1 MNKVIPLLAFSIL
14 LLVPLD
20 AAATTVIFDSGP
32 PVNGNGIG
40 AGSPLFW
47 TDDFIPTMSGSVT
60 DFHFFIGSN
69 LFLTEG
75 STFAYEIRNNG
86 PGHPGNIVLGA
97 GTATVVEANSFPA
110 LCGNCFEIS
119 TDFDNPVPVMQGET
133 YWILFEAKVGQG
145 YIFDQTEVGDP
156 FQLTEN
162 MVDYF
167 PTGGLTPNFPMKI
180 TALLPIGGTLI
191 PLDTTALLLAG
202 AQTFSWMIP
211 VLLSGIGIGLVLVSR
226 KSE

>member
-1 MNKVIPLLAFSIL
+1 LNKLIPLLAFSVL

-32 PVNGNGIG
+32 PDNGG
-40 AGSPLFW
+40 AFAAGVPLFW

-133 YWILFEAKVGQG
+133 YWILFEAKVGQT
-145 YIFDQTEVGDP
+145 YIKDQTEVGAP
-156 FQLTEN
+156 FQLTVN
-162 MVDYF
+162 MVDYL
-167 PTGGLTPNFPMKI
+167 PTGGITPNFPMKI
-180 TALLPIGGTLI
+180 TALLPIGGTII
-191 PLDTTALLLAG
+191 PLDTTSLLLAG

-211 VLLSGIGIGLVLVSR
+211 VVISAVGIGLVLVRR
-226 KSE
+226 K